1 MRVKASVFVLLAVV
15 AVAVSAAS
23 RDGTQAF
30 NVLLSDEDS
39 GFLSGC
45 TEVRIY
51 AIDPVLGTRQSE
63 DPVAVL
69 SHPASP
75 IELALEPGRYELA
88 IWMLPSIR
96 GLVHGVRRRRGW
108 RERIQCDDGRAPGG
122 ASDVLR

>member
-88 IWMLPSIR
+88 IWMFYLPFEVSYMEFD
-96 GLVHGVRRRRGW
+96 VAEDGVNVFNVMTV
-108 RERIQCDDGRAPGG
+108 ELPEELQTY
-122 ASDVLR
+122 

>member
-1 MRVKASVFVLLAVV
+1 MRVKASVFVLLTVV
-15 AVAVSAAS
+15 AVAVSAGS

-45 TEVRIY
+45 TEVRVY

-63 DPVAVL
+63 VPVAVL

-75 IELALEPGRYELA
+75 IELTLEPGRYELA
-88 IWMLPSIR
+88 IWMFYLPFE
-96 GLVHGVRRRRGW
+96 VPYMMFDVAEDGVNVFNVMTV
-108 RERIQCDDGRAPGG
+108 ELPEELQTY
-122 ASDVLR
+122 